1 MNLLTQALHLLGSG
15 ATAYITARNLR
26 DPQTRPDLLAGFQ
39 LAESGSVP
47 FLETLAQRASREGD
61 AWLAEQLSRH
71 AQDERRHGQIF
82 AHALKQL
89 NKQVIDFRA
98 AASSERS
105 GHQAASDQSASQQ
118 PAQQPAQSP
127 SGQSGSAKPP
137 ERRSPF
143 FEAYY
148 AGYSRAD
155 LMPETM
161 DWTVFF
167 FSTHILELDA
177 SKDFLRMASVLPND
191 AASLNLQKGLIS
203 IASDEQRHAAYLL
216 EAASRRLPAAQV
228 TALVDEWRE
237 RKVNALLAMV
247 SNLLGKGGAMPSL
260 ARDGVPDELSV
271 EVSEVGSLAA

>member
-47 FLETLAQRASREGD
+47 FLEALAQRASREGD
-61 AWLAEQLSRH
+61 EWLAEQLMHH

-82 AHALKQL
+82 AQALKQL
-89 NKQVIDFRA
+89 NKQVIDFRTA
-98 AASSERS
+98 
-105 GHQAASDQSASQQ
+105 SASAEGPGKQQ
-118 PAQQPAQSP
+118 PQPSEAKT
-127 SGQSGSAKPP
+127 AKPP

-143 FEAYY
+143 FDAYY

-155 LMPETM
+155 LQPEAI
-161 DWTVFF
+161 DWTLFF

-177 SKDFLRMASVLPND
+177 SKDFLRMATALPND
-191 AASLNLQKGLIS
+191 TASLNLQKGLIS
-203 IASDEQRHAAYLL
+203 IANDEKRHAAYLL
-216 EAASRRLPAAQV
+216 EAASRRLPPAQV
-228 TALVDEWRE
+228 AALVDEWRE

-247 SNLLGKGGAMPSL
+247 SNLLSKGGAMPSL
-260 ARDGVPDELSV
+260 ARDGVPV
-271 EVSEVGSLAA
+271 EIPQAEARVAA

>member
-39 LAESGSVP
+39 LAESGAVP

-61 AWLAEQLSRH
+61 EWLAEQLMHH

-89 NKQVIDFRA
+89 NKQVIDFRTPA
-98 AASSERS
+98 PESSEP
-105 GHQAASDQSASQQ
+105 ASQ
-118 PAQQPAQSP
+118 AES
-127 SGQSGSAKPP
+127 SGTAKQP

-143 FEAYY
+143 FDAYY
-148 AGYSRAD
+148 TGYGRAD
-155 LMPETM
+155 LSPEAI

-177 SKDFLRMASVLPND
+177 SKDFLRMATVLPND
-191 AASLNLQKGLIS
+191 TASLNLQKGLIS
-203 IASDEQRHAAYLL
+203 IANDEKRHAAYLL
-216 EAASRRLPAAQV
+216 EAAQRRLPQAQV

-247 SNLLGKGGAMPSL
+247 SSLFGKGGAVPSL
-260 ARDGVPDELSV
+260 ARDGVPV
-271 EVSEVGSLAA
+271 EINQPEPQTSLAA